1 MVCIGTLGRPA
12 RGDGP
17 QLVRNRAALRKGRLV
32 ENVSHPTPP
41 SDGSATSTA
50 GPWKALQSPLT
61 RALVSCGGI
70 GALLFTVTYLI
81 EGFAQPG
88 YDAWQEA
95 ISALSLG
102 PDGWV
107 QQVNFI
113 VFGVLLVLASV
124 GWYRLLLPGDNA
136 IWFPLFQ
143 GLGGLGLMSVGV
155 VTSGTQ
161 HSVLAYALIYALAI
175 SCFALAP
182 RLWRDWQWRGWTV
195 YTDVT
200 GVLIFLFWGLFIL
213 AANGNVAALTPLAG
227 LIERLSAG
235 SHALWLCVLT
245 ATLLGQHR
253 RRSGSSA

>member
-1 MVCIGTLGRPA
+1 M
-12 RGDGP
+12 
-17 QLVRNRAALRKGRLV
+17 
-32 ENVSHPTPP
+32 ENVSEPTPL
-41 SDGSATSTA
+41 SVGSATSPI
-50 GPWKALQSPLT
+50 GPWKALQSPRTL
-61 RALVSCGGI
+61 ALVSCGGI

-81 EGFAQPG
+81 EGFTQPG
-88 YDAWQEA
+88 YNAWQQA

-102 PDGWV
+102 PGGWV

-113 VFGVLLVLASV
+113 VFGVLLVLASI

-143 GLGGLGLMSVGV
+143 GIGGLGLIGVGV
-155 VTSGTQ
+155 VTSGTL
-161 HSVLAYALIYALAI
+161 HTLLAYALIYALAI

-182 RLWRDWQWRGWTV
+182 RFWGDWQWRGWTV
-195 YTDVT
+195 YADIT

-213 AANGNVAALTPLAG
+213 AANGNVAGLTPLAG

-245 ATLLGQHR
+245 ATLWVQHR